1 MFRVVPWLMCVI
13 HFNTEQT
20 MTKAQLRQTFRTMEP
35 NRAQEIREA
44 YYKALKVCS

>member
-1 MFRVVPWLMCVI
+1 
-13 HFNTEQT
+13 

-44 YYKALKVCS
+44 YYKAVEGLQLTGSGLILSTQ